1 MKFTCPRCGRNSD
14 IEEDIGDFP
23 VRCHRCATLLRRKHA
38 RSLAGW
44 RGSDPGEDALFAA
57 VTTAR
62 HTRASGGL
70 KRGMLADMLG
80 ARSTSDEDEPTVIR
94 AHSSAAE
101 DDAAENENRSAVLTR
116 ETRRVVRHVKA
127 RQQRLQRAMLVGNQR
142 ALGALSWVGLCLVL
156 LLSVGAVVLRTA
168 GW

>member
-1 MKFTCPRCGRNSD
+1 MKFTCPRCGRNSE

-44 RGSDPGEDALFAA
+44 RGSDSGEEALFAA
-57 VTTAR
+57 IDTAK
-62 HTRASGGL
+62 HTRRRGGL
-70 KRGMLADMLG
+70 RRGMLADMLG
-80 ARSTSDEDEPTVIR
+80 ARASSDEEEPTVIH
-94 AHSSAAE
+94 AHGLAAKE
-101 DDAAENENRSAVLTR
+101 DTTEAENRRAVLTH
-116 ETRRVVRHVKA
+116 ETRRAVRHVKA
-127 RQQRLQRAMLVGNQR
+127 RQQRLQRAMLEGSRR

-156 LLSVGAVVLRTA
+156 LLSVGAIVLRTA